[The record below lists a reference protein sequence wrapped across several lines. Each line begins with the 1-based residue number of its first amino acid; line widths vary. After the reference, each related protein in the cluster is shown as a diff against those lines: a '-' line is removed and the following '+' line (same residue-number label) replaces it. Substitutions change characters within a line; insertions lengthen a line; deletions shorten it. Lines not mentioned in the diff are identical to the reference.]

1 MKQDW
6 HSQIFIAMVK
16 QIQDDPHRKSKQDLQ
31 QIAMINRKD
40 RRSQK
45 DCLLYGKIA
54 FQLTVNKSTENQLF
68 CDRHCDTHS
77 KDLEQH
83 PACEQGIL

>member
-1 MKQDW
+1 MKQD
-6 HSQIFIAMVK
+6 HSQIFKSMVK

-45 DCLLYGKIA
+45 GLPSLRKHSVPTCGKQVHGKSALL
-54 FQLTVNKSTENQLF
+54 
-68 CDRHCDTHS
+68 
-77 KDLEQH
+77 
-83 PACEQGIL
+83 

>member
-6 HSQIFIAMVK
+6 HSQIFVAMVK

-31 QIAMINRKD
+31 QIAMINCKD
-40 RRSQK
+40 RCSQK
-45 DCLLYGKIA
+45 DCLLYGNIA
-54 FQLTVNKSTENQLF
+54 FQLTVNKSTENQFF

-83 PACEQGIL
+83 PGL